1 MCMRGAETLFFLVQ
15 LPDAKINKILFLPA
29 SDMVPESKTAST
41 QPDALSY

>member
-1 MCMRGAETLFFLVQ
+1 MSPIAACN
-15 LPDAKINKILFLPA
+15 DAKINKILFLPA